1 MCMIVMKKAKTPR
14 TIAAKLDLAVEPS
27 HGE

>member
-1 MCMIVMKKAKTPR
+1 MCMIVMKKAEAPR
-14 TIAAKLDLAVEPS
+14 TIAARLDPAVEPS